1 MIKIKIII
9 FGILFLLLS
18 YFIYCGQPYVLLV
31 SMDGFRWDYLN
42 RNITPS
48 INKFADSNVK
58 ALSLMPVFPSKTFP
72 NHYSIITGL
81 YAENHGIISNSFL
94 NPFDGSKYSLSDKI
108 AVTNSY
114 WYKGEAFW
122 ETAKR
127 NGIITASYFWPGS
140 EVDLEYRKPDY
151 FVKYQHDTRFEDRVK
166 GVINWLTLPYEKRP
180 HFLTLYFH
188 EPDAI
193 SHSKGVFSNETN
205 EMLRRMDTIFAY
217 LLFELKQINMLDSV
231 DIILISDHG
240 MEDVSDDR
248 TIDIKDLLG
257 DQNCI
262 YDNQI
267 TFVMI
272 YEKGNNIDD
281 LYQFLK
287 QREDH
292 FTVYKKNEIPDYLN
306 YSRHPF
312 ISSILLIAD
321 PGWIFVE
328 KDKQDK
334 YKYSLKATHGW
345 DNYWINMHGIFI
357 AGGPSFKENYV
368 VGTLQN
374 IDIYPLLC
382 KIFNIQ
388 PAGNIDGKLERIGFV
403 LKHYNN

>member
-1 MIKIKIII
+1 
-9 FGILFLLLS
+9 
-18 YFIYCGQPYVLLV
+18 
-31 SMDGFRWDYLN
+31 
-42 RNITPS
+42 
-48 INKFADSNVK
+48 
-58 ALSLMPVFPSKTFP
+58 
-72 NHYSIITGL
+72 
-81 YAENHGIISNSFL
+81 
-94 NPFDGSKYSLSDKI
+94 
-108 AVTNSY
+108 
-114 WYKGEAFW
+114 
-122 ETAKR
+122 
-127 NGIITASYFWPGS
+127 
-140 EVDLEYRKPDY
+140 
-151 FVKYQHDTRFEDRVK
+151 
-166 GVINWLTLPYEKRP
+166 
-180 HFLTLYFH
+180 
-188 EPDAI
+188 
-193 SHSKGVFSNETN
+193 
-205 EMLRRMDTIFAY
+205 
-217 LLFELKQINMLDSV
+217 
-231 DIILISDHG
+231 

-334 YKYSLKATHGW
+334 YNYSLKATHGW